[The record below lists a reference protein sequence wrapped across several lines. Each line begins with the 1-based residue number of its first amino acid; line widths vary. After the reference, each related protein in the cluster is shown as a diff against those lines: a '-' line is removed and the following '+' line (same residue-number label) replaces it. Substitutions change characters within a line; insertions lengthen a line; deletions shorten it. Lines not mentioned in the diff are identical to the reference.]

1 MGKIIINNKM
11 FARVVLR
18 RTFALDNTRTMTRHI
33 QDRVVST
40 GQWPV
45 PFYERHYKPMTV
57 GQTTREDMSN
67 VAAPIGVTDV
77 ENTRNHLS
85 RTAAGRQILQHFE
98 NHAKVQSYVVRQDDT
113 GNMAKAYCADL
124 IKYIDVA
131 NKENKR
137 ILNATSLL

>member
-1 MGKIIINNKM
+1 M
-11 FARVVLR
+11 FARVVIR
-18 RTFALDNTRTMTRHI
+18 RSFALDNTRTMTRHI

-45 PFYERHYKPMTV
+45 PFYQRHYKPMTV
-57 GQTTREDMSN
+57 GQTTREDLSQ
-67 VAAPIGVTDV
+67 VGAPIGNSDV

-85 RTAAGRQILQHFE
+85 LTANGRQILQHFE
-98 NHAKVQSYVVRQDDT
+98 NHAKVDSYVIRQNDT

-137 ILNATSLL
+137 ILATSSLL